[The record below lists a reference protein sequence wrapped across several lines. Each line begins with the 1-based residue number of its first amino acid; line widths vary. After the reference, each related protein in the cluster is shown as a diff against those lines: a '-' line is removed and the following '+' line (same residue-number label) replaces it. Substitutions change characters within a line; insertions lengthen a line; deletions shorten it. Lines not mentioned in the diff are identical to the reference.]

1 MGVRSR
7 KKARN
12 KSRYRIASKRRK
24 ASAQKKLNPVINC
37 SAVKSAWDSSKPAST
52 NVSNMGLVYNLNKI
66 GLSEKKSTRET
77 LLPGKSKKKEQRIS
91 KTAVQQLEEEAS
103 KEAQLEKPGVRLT
116 NAQVVYATTM
126 LDKYGDD
133 YKAMARDPSNYFQD
147 TWKQIRKKIKLF
159 TDNPKYF
166 TPYIKRR
173 GLLDQQQGTKD
184 S

>member
-24 ASAQKKLNPVINC
+24 ASAQKKLNP
-37 SAVKSAWDSSKPAST
+37 
-52 NVSNMGLVYNLNKI
+52 
-66 GLSEKKSTRET
+66 
-77 LLPGKSKKKEQRIS
+77 
-91 KTAVQQLEEEAS
+91 VQQLEEEAS

-133 YKAMARDPSNYFQD
+133 YKVREYCTSY
-147 TWKQIRKKIKLF
+147 
-159 TDNPKYF
+159 
-166 TPYIKRR
+166 
-173 GLLDQQQGTKD
+173 
-184 S
+184 

>member
-24 ASAQKKLNPVINC
+24 ASAQKKINPVINC

-66 GLSEKKSTRET
+66 GLSDSKSTRQT
-77 LLPGKSKKKEQRIS
+77 LLSGKFKKKKQGIS
-91 KTAVQQLEEEAS
+91 KTAVQQLEEQAS

-133 YKAMARDPSNYFQD
+133 YKIS
-147 TWKQIRKKIKLF
+147 
-159 TDNPKYF
+159 
-166 TPYIKRR
+166 
-173 GLLDQQQGTKD
+173 
-184 S
+184 